1 MTTNPRKHTTGE
13 HTMDYATAKQHYAT
27 IGQTSRSD
35 ISLYTDPT
43 TARNVANRSKGTAVI
58 LGESHAIVTSLRAA
72 EHLAKAGY
80 QYA

>member
-1 MTTNPRKHTTGE
+1 
-13 HTMDYATAKQHYAT
+13 MDYATAKQHYADLGCT
-27 IGQTSRSD
+27 TRSD
-35 ISLYTDPT
+35 ISLYTDPA
-43 TARNVANRSKGTAVI
+43 TAQDVANRSKGTAVI

>member
-1 MTTNPRKHTTGE
+1 
-13 HTMDYATAKQHYAT
+13 MDYRTAKKHYAT
-27 IGQTSRSD
+27 IGQTTLSD
-35 ISLYTDPT
+35 IILYYDLN
-43 TARNVANRSKGTAVI
+43 AAKSVSNRIKGTAVI